1 MQLQTYAGVHLFEKA
16 SKEQFIK
23 SHKRHFENLAYNI
36 FIHYLFSSLQRKQ
49 MAMWIIL
56 MYANCINSNNET
68 AWLNLVPM
76 QQHHRHHLPWM
87 DRFKRW
93 HHDILIIIKKKMG
106 PWIMAP
112 WYILIIIIKSS
123 NPTSN
128 SNNEIV
134 WLNLVVEGGR
144 WLNFDQ
150 YTMCIIQCFTILTV

>member
-1 MQLQTYAGVHLFEKA
+1 MHLFEKA

-36 FIHYLFSSLQRKQ
+36 FIHYLFSILQRKQ

-93 HHDILIIIKKKMG
+93 DHDILIIIKKKMG

>member
-1 MQLQTYAGVHLFEKA
+1 MC
-16 SKEQFIK
+16 KECWKNTPFGEIFQFGCQYSLSIQYSPAQADGNVNYTHVCKLYKLKQWNCLIK
-23 SHKRHFENLAYNI
+23 
-36 FIHYLFSSLQRKQ
+36 
-49 MAMWIIL
+49 
-56 MYANCINSNNET
+56 
-68 AWLNLVPM
+68 LVPM
-76 QQHHRHHLPWM
+76 QQHHHHHLRWM
-87 DRFKRW
+87 NTFKRW